1 MSEPHDSD
9 RNLHTNDVAADR
21 DILTADAR
29 SSTGRS
35 DQCDAGTTDAIPASK
50 LVSVTDR
57 VRNFVSIIAANVDEH
72 QTQVDAVNGVL
83 NGSDLSAAPPEIIA
97 AVERLVIAN
106 DRMRDQLEESQ
117 ARLREQSK
125 QLQSA
130 EQRAETDALTQ
141 IANRGAF
148 NKRLAQQHAKGHTSA
163 PVMAILDIDFF
174 KRFNDE
180 HGHRVGDEVLCSV
193 ALMLEAR
200 LQPYGLVAR
209 FGGEEFC
216 AMIDNVDYDEAI
228 DVIEQTRVAISSR
241 EIRFEGKRLNVTMS
255 AGIGKLLPQQSA
267 DEWLQHV
274 DDALYRSKDVG
285 RNCAH
290 YIDGEKFKRVS
301 SRAVTNSPA
310 AVLKPELE
318 PEKTRWQ
325 AESSDEVLAA
335 IQAESSEMALA
346 VEVVTQASG
355 KLNNVDLPIDSH
367 ANVPAAIMAD
377 TAVRQAEELLRLT
390 ETVRS
395 TTPTERPKALAYLP
409 DRDAMIDVIADAISD
424 RNHGTRPSQ
433 LMAVTLSGTP
443 GASTMRSLLQ
453 LVRAAMRSHDRIGC
467 LNHSTLLVCLP
478 ECDPAEAMHR
488 AEQICS
494 AAASVGVSLAAIE
507 KSGPGERLAIG
518 IMSLQTGLESETDEH
533 EPSASQHF
541 RAFPLPAIDHA
552 ISHTQAIAML
562 AGRQRSAGPDAK
574 RPILTRTCRLDSLH
588 CDAAAGI

>member
-1 MSEPHDSD
+1 MSDAQHSD
-9 RNLHTNDVAADR
+9 RYLHASDTAADR
-21 DILTADAR
+21 DRLSAGTK
-29 SSTGRS
+29 SSTNKS
-35 DQCDAGTTDAIPASK
+35 EQHDANAADAIPASK
-50 LVSVTDR
+50 LGSVTDR

-83 NGSDLSAAPPEIIA
+83 NGCDLSAAPPEIIA

-141 IANRGAF
+141 VANRGAF
-148 NKRLAQQHAKGHTSA
+148 DKRLAMQHAKGHASSS
-163 PVMAILDIDFF
+163 VMAILDIDFF

-180 HGHRVGDEVLCSV
+180 HGHRVGDEVLRSV
-193 ALMLEAR
+193 AQMLEAR

-216 AMIDNVDYDEAI
+216 AMIDNLDYDEAI
-228 DVIEQTRVAISSR
+228 DVVEQTRAAISSR

-255 AGIGKLLPQQSA
+255 VGIGKLLPQQSA
-267 DEWLQHV
+267 AEWLQHV
-274 DDALYRSKDVG
+274 DDALYRSKEAG
-285 RNCAH
+285 RDCTH
-290 YIDGEKFKRVS
+290 YIDGEKFKRVGS
-301 SRAVTNSPA
+301 NAATSLPTASMKPA
-310 AVLKPELE
+310 IE
-318 PEKTRWQ
+318 PEKSKTQ
-325 AESSDEVLAA
+325 IKSSDDVLSA
-335 IQAESSEMALA
+335 IQVESSELVAT
-346 VEVVTQASG
+346 VEEVTQTSG
-355 KLNNVDLPIDSH
+355 EPITTDLPLQPP
-367 ANVPAAIMAD
+367 ANGPAATMTDA
-377 TAVRQAEELLRLT
+377 AERQAEELSRLT
-390 ETVRS
+390 AALRS
-395 TTPTERPKALAYLP
+395 ATPTECPKALAYLP
-409 DRDAMIDVIADAISD
+409 DREAMIDVIIDAISD

-453 LVRAAMRSHDRIGC
+453 LVRAAMRSNDRIGC
-467 LNHSTLLVCLP
+467 LDHSTLLVCLP
-478 ECDPAEAMHR
+478 ECAPAEAMHR

-518 IMSLQTGLESETDEH
+518 IMSLQSGAESGLDDYEH
-533 EPSASQHF
+533 STSQHSQTF
-541 RAFPLPAIDHA
+541 AVDAIDQA
-552 ISHTQAIAML
+552 ISQTQAIAML
-562 AGRQRSAGPDAK
+562 AGRQRGVAGDAK